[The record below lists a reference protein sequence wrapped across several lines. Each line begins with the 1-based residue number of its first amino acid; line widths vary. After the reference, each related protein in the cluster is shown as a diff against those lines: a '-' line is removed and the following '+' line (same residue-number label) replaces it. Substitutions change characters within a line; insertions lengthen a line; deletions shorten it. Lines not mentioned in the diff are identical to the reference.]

1 MGTLERTETL
11 THRIGTNGRLSIKSI
26 SGTLRV
32 RGVEGEEARLTVKY
46 RIRAADQY
54 SAERALD
61 TGRVIVE
68 RGPGS
73 LDVETPERRLSTGLA
88 WLFAGARVGADFTV
102 DVPWGTKVRYET
114 MSGSIE
120 AVALVGDQK
129 YRTVSGD
136 IRLWSLGGVVEA
148 GSISGSISLD
158 DGGDVRL
165 RANTISGGIRVRAR
179 RFYGLTLSS
188 TSGSIAVVGALD
200 PSGDHRAESISGS
213 VVLTPLSGVTAELRA
228 VSGSIVSD
236 VEHRLEGGRGRWR
249 SIVGDGAAHF
259 LVNSTSG
266 SLRILAARPGDY
278 VVAAAAPAAPS
289 TPLHRRRQAHR
300 RPLRRCLRRVAQT
313 RSRRRRLNRRPA
325 RPPKS
330 PDHRKPRKPGTQTN
344 QATSSRTWRKTRSW
358 PFSRRWREARSA
370 WMRQP
375 SASSG
380 RGGRAMSGEL
390 EALLKLVS
398 EGKLTAEEAAPIVAA
413 LEEQARTRGAAETGG
428 PTGGATGPSAR
439 DGERRRGSA
448 EDALAGR
455 RIRIFVAENGR
466 PVINLQ
472 IPLAAA
478 GFAIDQV
485 PGLSPDHRSSI
496 VEAIQTGMTG
506 PILEVSD
513 HGDEV
518 RIVIE

>member
-120 AVALVGDQK
+120 ATSLVGDQK

-289 TPLHRRRQAHR
+289 TAPAPSPSSSPSTTASVPPSSGSDEVSAAPTEPPAGAAAQESGPPQTEETWNPDESGDLEQDLAQDEELAVLQALER
-300 RPLRRCLRRVAQT
+300 GEIGVDEAAERLE
-313 RSRRRRLNRRPA
+313 RSRR
-325 RPPKS
+325 
-330 PDHRKPRKPGTQTN
+330 
-344 QATSSRTWRKTRSW
+344 
-358 PFSRRWREARSA
+358 
-370 WMRQP
+370 
-375 SASSG
+375 
-380 RGGRAMSGEL
+380 
-390 EALLKLVS
+390 
-398 EGKLTAEEAAPIVAA
+398 
-413 LEEQARTRGAAETGG
+413 
-428 PTGGATGPSAR
+428 
-439 DGERRRGSA
+439 
-448 EDALAGR
+448 
-455 RIRIFVAENGR
+455 
-466 PVINLQ
+466 
-472 IPLAAA
+472 
-478 GFAIDQV
+478 
-485 PGLSPDHRSSI
+485 
-496 VEAIQTGMTG
+496 
-506 PILEVSD
+506 
-513 HGDEV
+513 
-518 RIVIE
+518 